1 MIVNNLRMSFA
12 ERVQRCLED
21 EEWWESFSDDAYA
34 NPKDFWGVS
43 FEDYI
48 EGVVWEGLDLD
59 EEEQKLWEKNPYYW
73 KEEPLEG
80 CALF

>member
-1 MIVNNLRMSFA
+1 MIVNNLRMSFT

-34 NPKDFWGVS
+34 NPKDFLGVS

-59 EEEQKLWEKNPYYW
+59 EEEQKLWEKNHYYW

>member
-1 MIVNNLRMSFA
+1 MSFQ

-21 EEWWESFSDDAYA
+21 EEWWESFDDEAYS
-34 NPKDFWGVS
+34 NPKDFLGVS

-59 EEEQKLWEKNPYYW
+59 EDERELWQKNPVYW